1 MKPLR
6 LHKLMAQ
13 AGLASRRAAEQMILD
28 GRVTVNGELV
38 TSLGVCVDP
47 ARDKVLVDQRPLRLE
62 TTKSYLL
69 FYKPKKCVT
78 TLRDPQG
85 RRTVAHFTAKLK
97 LQQEKLSW
105 KGNLPFRN
113 PQRASS
119 FFRMEAAAAGI
130 ARATRPLPLICRKR
144 VSALCCST
152 C

>member
-97 LQQEKLSW
+97 
-105 KGNLPFRN
+105 FRVF
-113 PQRASS
+113 PVGRLDKDSEGL
-119 FFRMEAAAAGI
+119 MI
-130 ARATRPLPLICRKR
+130 KK
-144 VSALCCST
+144 
-152 C
+152 